1 MGKYF
6 VYIDEQSGNTLFFET
21 EQAGGKNFCGIFY
34 LTEQEKKWKRF
45 NGVGLYDDIRMKQ
58 EYIESNL
65 EMYRAQLHDTVNPA
79 RDAFLNAGFLYDNG
93 TEKIPFQ
100 TDPFSLQKI
109 NLAKSSLDSLPD
121 TATITWTTNQ
131 KLPNG
136 SDRDYLFTKA
146 EFSEFVIQL
155 VLEGDRIHRKAKHIK
170 TELQN
175 AKTLDELRAVKIS
188 FAQETSG

>member
-1 MGKYF
+1 MKRYF

-21 EQAGGKNFCGIFY
+21 EQTGRKNFCGIFQ
-34 LTEQEKKWKRF
+34 LTEQETHWKRF
-45 NGVGLYDDIRMKQ
+45 NGIILYDDPRLKQ
-58 EYIESNL
+58 QYVESNL
-65 EMYRAQLHDTVNPA
+65 ELYRAQLYESVNPA

-109 NLAKSSLDSLPD
+109 NLAKSSLDSMPD
-121 TATITWTTNQ
+121 SATITWTTNQ

-136 SDRDYLFTKA
+136 SDRDYAFTKA
-146 EFSEFVIQL
+146 EFAEFVIQL
-155 VLEGDRIHRKAKHIK
+155 VLEGDRIHRKAKQIK

-175 AKTLDELRAVKIS
+175 AKTLDELKAVKIS
-188 FAQETSG
+188 FEVPAQ